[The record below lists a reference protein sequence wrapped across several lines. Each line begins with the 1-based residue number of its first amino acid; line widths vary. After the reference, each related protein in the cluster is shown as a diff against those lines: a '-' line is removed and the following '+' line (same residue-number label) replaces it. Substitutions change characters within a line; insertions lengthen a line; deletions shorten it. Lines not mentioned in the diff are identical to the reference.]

1 MASKKI
7 GLEQPILVELNKVVY
22 TLKSL
27 SFHKEFK
34 GGREVYIETFSKLEL
49 TPEELE
55 VLVDAVED
63 SNLRFM
69 KPIKY
74 YCEGETLP
82 FVVML

>member
-1 MASKKI
+1 MASKRI
-7 GLEQPILVELNKVVY
+7 GIEQPILLELNKTIY

-34 GGREVYIETFSKLEL
+34 QGREVYIETFSKLEL
-49 TPEELE
+49 SPEELE
-55 VLVDAVED
+55 VLVTEVED